1 MPITKTLFMEEFAAP
16 RAGKK
21 LNCSISRKGKIMDV
35 HHLKIFVSVYKNKSF
50 TRASEDMHISQPTIS
65 EHIKNLENSLDCRLF
80 DRLGRSIMP
89 TAEGDVLY
97 PRALQL
103 LDDLDTIQEEITDAG
118 TGVKGRLIIGASTIP
133 GTYIL
138 PRVAYSFK
146 KQYPDVA
153 FEILIEDSGKITSMI
168 LQHDLLCGIVGA
180 RMVSDK
186 LDFEPLLE
194 DELVLVASP
203 KLLDKKTVS
212 VENLKTIPFLQ
223 RETGSGT
230 RQTFENYLEKVH
242 FTPET
247 LNIVASLGSTS
258 AVKQAVKESLGAS
271 VISRIA
277 VQEELDSGVLL
288 EIPILNNK
296 MKRQFYMV
304 RQNKR
309 TLPPQ
314 YRAFC
319 NHLKIG

>member
-1 MPITKTLFMEEFAAP
+1 
-16 RAGKK
+16 
-21 LNCSISRKGKIMDV
+21 MDIR
-35 HHLKIFVSVYKNKSF
+35 HLKIFVAVYKHKSF
-50 TRASEDMHISQPTIS
+50 TRASEVLHISQPTIS
-65 EHIKNLENSLDCRLF
+65 EHVKNLETSLDCRLF
-80 DRLGRSIMP
+80 DRLGRSIIP

-103 LDDLDTIQEEITDAG
+103 LDDLDAIQDEITGAG
-118 TGVKGRLIIGASTIP
+118 AGVKGKLVIGASTIP

-146 KQYPDVA
+146 KQYPDVS
-153 FEILIEDSGKITSMI
+153 FEVLIEDSGKITTMI
-168 LQHDLLCGIVGA
+168 LQHDLHCGIVGA
-180 RMVSDK
+180 KILSDK

-203 KLLDKKTVS
+203 RVLEQKSIKLDQLA
-212 VENLKTIPFLQ
+212 TIPFLQ

-230 RQTFENYLEKVH
+230 RQTFENYLGKKNIA
-242 FTPET
+242 PET

-288 EIPILNNK
+288 EVPILNMK
-296 MKRQFYMV
+296 MKRQFYLV
-304 RQNKR
+304 RRKKR

-314 YRAFC
+314 YLAFYK
-319 NHLKIG
+319 HLKKA